1 MPGITGKWE
10 DNMEFEA
17 INTQEEFDA
26 RVEAQYGN
34 VAGLQQQIDDLTNS
48 VNTLTGERDGH
59 AATIAELQQQIK
71 GYEASALRQKIA
83 REKGLPSEMAD
94 RLTGETEAEI
104 KADAETMAGI
114 LRSVKG
120 AAPLYNPE
128 QNTDTNT
135 MSMASMLHEL
145 RGE

>member
-1 MPGITGKWE
+1 
-10 DNMEFEA
+10 MEFEE
-17 INTQEEFDA
+17 INTQEEFEA
-26 RVEAQYGN
+26 RVTETYGD
-34 VAGLQQQIDDLTNS
+34 VSSLQQQITDLTNS

-59 AATIAELQQQIK
+59 AATIDELRQQIK
-71 GYEASALRQKIA
+71 GFETSALRQKIA

-94 RLTGETEAEI
+94 RLTGETEADI
-104 KADAETMAGI
+104 TADAEAMAGI
-114 LRSVKG
+114 LRAVKG
-120 AAPLYNPE
+120 TAPLYNPE